1 MNVRQYNEQT
11 MKGLFRKVYPLIAGQ
26 MIART
31 GIRRGVCIDLGGG
44 PGMLGICLAKAS
56 DLQARFQIRS
66 ATLNNWLGGRDALA
80 FAPLDRQVKVA
91 RT

>member
-1 MNVRQYNEQT
+1 MFTMNARNYNEQT

-44 PGMLGICLAKAS
+44 PGMLMKVEPLVKAWC
-56 DLQARFQIRS
+56 
-66 ATLNNWLGGRDALA
+66 ATG
-80 FAPLDRQVKVA
+80 
-91 RT
+91 